1 MNTTRAALA
10 AALLLTFGATAC
22 SNDST
27 THTAA
32 TPTTVSSAALPSG
45 VNAADVI
52 FAQQMI
58 PHHQQAVEMSKAV
71 LDRGQNSEVRSLAE
85 QISGAQDPEI
95 TTMKGW
101 LTTWGQP
108 EAAGKNDGMDGMDG
122 MDHSTDET
130 MVGMMS
136 SDEMTMLGAESGAK
150 LDALY
155 VELMIKHHQGAITM
169 AEKQVADGKDPG
181 AIALA
186 KAIIVAQQ
194 GEISTM
200 NQLLPTLT
208 SS

>member
-27 THTAA
+27 THTAGTA
-32 TPTTVSSAALPSG
+32 TTVPSAAELPAG
-45 VNAADVI
+45 VNTADVT

-58 PHHQQAVEMSKAV
+58 PHHQQAVEMSKAI

-108 EAAGKNDGMDGMDG
+108 ENAGKNDGMAG

-130 MVGMMS
+130 MDGMMS
-136 SDEMTMLGAESGAK
+136 NDEMTMLDAASGPE

-169 AEKQVADGKDPG
+169 AESQVANGKDPG